1 MNTET
6 FERLLKQA
14 VPDGKTIREIRIRTE
29 KPVMILLES
38 GENLLFSDGTCGK
51 TESYGKKKMGSL
63 EIREDRSVV
72 LADQELIRGILETCS
87 RHSLYAYEREISQG
101 FLTIRGGH
109 RVGIA
114 GKAVV
119 EDGHVRTVRDLSSLN
134 IRVAHEVKG
143 CAKNVLPY
151 LMDGETFLDT
161 LLISPP
167 GAGKTTL
174 LRDLIRELSCGGTW
188 GAGKNVSVV
197 DERSEI
203 AACFGGVAQCDL
215 GPRTD
220 VMDGCPKSQGM
231 LMMLRSMSPQVLAV
245 GISERTEGDSI
256 DQLAQTVLSQS
267 RTFRKVLAF
276 NIPKSRSFMHLDTVF
291 TMVDR
296 DKFTVHPNILND
308 ITVFVMELE
317 EDGRMQIRQENGRL
331 EDILKEHL
339 GLAQVTLIPC
349 GQGHTIDAAREQ
361 WSDGSNTLAIAPGEV
376 VVYTRNYVTNRSLE
390 EAGIRIHA
398 IPSAELSRGRGG
410 PRCMSMPL
418 VREKI

>member
-1 MNTET
+1 MNAET
-6 FERLLKQA
+6 FDRLLKQA
-14 VPDGKTIREIRIRTE
+14 VPDGKTIREIRIRVG

-51 TESYGKKKMGSL
+51 TESCGKKEPELL
-63 EIREDRSVV
+63 EIREDRRAV
-72 LADQELIRGILETCS
+72 LADQELIRGILEICS
-87 RHSLYAYEREISQG
+87 RHSLYAYEREIGQG

-119 EDGHVRTVRDLSSLN
+119 EDGHVKTVRDISSLN

-151 LMDGETFLDT
+151 LMDGEIFLDT

-203 AACFGGVAQCDL
+203 AACFGGIVQCDL

-220 VMDGCPKSQGM
+220 VMDGCPKAEGM
-231 LMMLRSMSPQVLAV
+231 LMMLRSMAPQVLAV
-245 GISERTEGDSI
+245 DEAGGESEILAMKYGMNCGCRILATVHGADIGDI
-256 DQLAQTVLSQS
+256 MKRQVWRELAEEKIFSRYVVLSG
-267 RTFRKVLAF
+267 V
-276 NIPKSRSFMHLDTVF
+276 PKPGTV
-291 TMVDR
+291 VGIYD
-296 DKFTVHPNILND
+296 
-308 ITVFVMELE
+308 
-317 EDGRMQIRQENGRL
+317 ENFQKMD
-331 EDILKEHL
+331 E
-339 GLAQVTLIPC
+339 C
-349 GQGHTIDAAREQ
+349 G
-361 WSDGSNTLAIAPGEV
+361 
-376 VVYTRNYVTNRSLE
+376 
-390 EAGIRIHA
+390 
-398 IPSAELSRGRGG
+398 
-410 PRCMSMPL
+410 
-418 VREKI
+418 

>member
-101 FLTIRGGH
+101 FLTICGGH

-161 LLISPP
+161 LLISTP

-220 VMDGCPKSQGM
+220 VMDGCPKSEGM
-231 LMMLRSMSPQVLAV
+231 LMMLRSMAPQVLAV
-245 GISERTEGDSI
+245 DEAGGEGEI
-256 DQLAQTVLSQS
+256 LAMKYGMNCGCRILATVHGADVGDIMKRPAWRELAEAKVFSRYVVLSGVPGPGTIVGIYDVNFQ
-267 RTFRKVLAF
+267 R
-276 NIPKSRSFMHLDTVF
+276 M
-291 TMVDR
+291 
-296 DKFTVHPNILND
+296 DK
-308 ITVFVMELE
+308 
-317 EDGRMQIRQENGRL
+317 
-331 EDILKEHL
+331 
-339 GLAQVTLIPC
+339 
-349 GQGHTIDAAREQ
+349 
-361 WSDGSNTLAIAPGEV
+361 
-376 VVYTRNYVTNRSLE
+376 RN
-390 EAGIRIHA
+390 
-398 IPSAELSRGRGG
+398 
-410 PRCMSMPL
+410 
-418 VREKI
+418 

>member
-72 LADQELIRGILETCS
+72 FADQELIRGIIETCS

-174 LRDLIRELSCGGTW
+174 LRDLIRELSYGGTW

-203 AACFGGVAQCDL
+203 AACFGGIAQCDL

-220 VMDGCPKSQGM
+220 VMDGCPKSEGM
-231 LMMLRSMSPQVLAV
+231 LMMLRSMAPQVLAV
-245 GISERTEGDSI
+245 DEAGGEGEI
-256 DQLAQTVLSQS
+256 LAMKYGMNCGCRILATVHGADVGDIMKRPAWRELAEEKVFSRYVVLSGVPGPGTIVGIYDVNFQ
-267 RTFRKVLAF
+267 RMDK
-276 NIPKSRSFMHLDTVF
+276 
-291 TMVDR
+291 R
-296 DKFTVHPNILND
+296 D
-308 ITVFVMELE
+308 
-317 EDGRMQIRQENGRL
+317 
-331 EDILKEHL
+331 
-339 GLAQVTLIPC
+339 
-349 GQGHTIDAAREQ
+349 
-361 WSDGSNTLAIAPGEV
+361 
-376 VVYTRNYVTNRSLE
+376 
-390 EAGIRIHA
+390 
-398 IPSAELSRGRGG
+398 
-410 PRCMSMPL
+410 
-418 VREKI
+418 

>member
-1 MNTET
+1 
-6 FERLLKQA
+6 
-14 VPDGKTIREIRIRTE
+14 
-29 KPVMILLES
+29 
-38 GENLLFSDGTCGK
+38 
-51 TESYGKKKMGSL
+51 MGSL

-101 FLTIRGGH
+101 FLDDPRGA

-151 LMDGETFLDT
+151 LMDGEHFWNT

-167 GAGKTTL
+167 GKQGKTTL

-220 VMDGCPKSQGM
+220 VMDGCPKSEGM

-245 GISERTEGDSI
+245 DEITAPEDLRAIQEAAGCGVTLLATAHGGSWEELRLRPLYRELLDQGIFRTFVVLS
-256 DQLAQTVLSQS
+256 LAQGK
-267 RTFRKVLAF
+267 R
-276 NIPKSRSFMHLDTVF
+276 
-291 TMVDR
+291 
-296 DKFTVHPNILND
+296 
-308 ITVFVMELE
+308 
-317 EDGRMQIRQENGRL
+317 
-331 EDILKEHL
+331 
-339 GLAQVTLIPC
+339 
-349 GQGHTIDAAREQ
+349 
-361 WSDGSNTLAIAPGEV
+361 
-376 VVYTRNYVTNRSLE
+376 VYTVRKE
-390 EAGIRIHA
+390 G
-398 IPSAELSRGRGG
+398 
-410 PRCMSMPL
+410 MP
-418 VREKI
+418 